1 MFKNEWEAVKEYN
14 KVFPGGFPSI
24 PLCHKP
30 EKEVIEIIENCIKE
44 KKDVYKMGYLKLDN
58 DIKY

>member
-1 MFKNEWEAVKEYN
+1 MFKDEWEAVEEYN

-24 PLCHKP
+24 PLMRKGK
-30 EKEVIEIIENCIKE
+30 EKVIEIIENCIKE